1 MLPKY
6 GSKVELCYM
15 DTESFVFKIE
25 TRFDTGVSSK
35 DDKKLLLIG
44 KNKKVICMIKDE
56 IGVKIMTD
64 FIALKA
70 SMCVYRKIDK
80 KLEDESYKG
89 TTKFVFAESLT
100 FDDYNTYLF
109 NGKKIHRDD
118 MFFQNR
124 KREVYT
130 VNKKKIALNR
140 DDDRH

>member
-1 MLPKY
+1 
-6 GSKVELCYM
+6 
-15 DTESFVFKIE
+15 
-25 TRFDTGVSSK
+25 
-35 DDKKLLLIG
+35 
-44 KNKKVICMIKDE
+44 MIKDE

-64 FIALKA
+64 FIALKV

-109 NGKKIHRDD
+109 NGKKIHKDD
-118 MFFQNR
+118 MIFQNR

-140 DDDRH
+140 DDDRHCCGDTDEICFCTRSKRVL